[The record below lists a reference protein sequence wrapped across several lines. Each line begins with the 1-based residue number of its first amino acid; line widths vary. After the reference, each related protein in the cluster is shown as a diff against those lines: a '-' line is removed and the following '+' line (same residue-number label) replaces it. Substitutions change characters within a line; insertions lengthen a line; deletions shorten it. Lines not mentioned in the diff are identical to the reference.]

1 MVSWKIT
8 FFFKLCIT
16 LAETLYDLDKRNPSK
31 CKMSNFDCSMKFH
44 QICILIGSLCCK
56 YIKVQLKKN
65 RGFMSHE
72 DWCKIWRKTDLL
84 FQKWQEFGEFWPE
97 HWKFSKMF
105 TLLGSFWAK
114 YILFE
119 PKTYRGII
127 FYDIEEWCKIWRKT
141 GLWFRKC
148 QEEFRKFLPEHAKG
162 SK

>member
-84 FQKWQEFGEFWPE
+84 FQKY
-97 HWKFSKMF
+97 KN
-105 TLLGSFWAK
+105 LLNFDLSTQNSQNFHFDWFF
-114 YILFE
+114 L
-119 PKTYRGII
+119 
-127 FYDIEEWCKIWRKT
+127 CKICNVWPKKAQRSYLSWHWRVMQNLKKNW
-141 GLWFRKC
+141 LVV
-148 QEEFRKFLPEHAKG
+148 
-162 SK
+162 

>member
-1 MVSWKIT
+1 MSWKIT

-84 FQKWQEFGEFWPE
+84 FQKY
-97 HWKFSKMF
+97 KN
-105 TLLGSFWAK
+105 LLNFDLSTQNSQNFHFGSFCAK
-114 YILFE
+114 YVTFDLKK
-119 PKTYRGII
+119 PKGVI
-127 FYDIEEWCKIWRKT
+127 FHGTEEWCKIWRKT
-141 GLWFRKC
+141 DLWFGKWH
-148 QEEFRKFLPEHAKG
+148 EEYGKFSPEQFKV
-162 SK
+162 SKLG